1 MSASFESE
9 TTENASIQNDFASI
23 GRNDASIHDKTAL
36 IGKLKNDEKAGILEK
51 VFPPK
56 PIDQEL
62 NTITEFAI
70 AHNIKGVIPKEILE
84 LYRTEMPIFATL
96 IDNYGVRIPD
106 ESEMFRIPY
115 LDEKDKQDD
124 VKSEDIQR
132 DVSDADDDI
141 DI

>member
-1 MSASFESE
+1 
-9 TTENASIQNDFASI
+9 
-23 GRNDASIHDKTAL
+23 
-36 IGKLKNDEKAGILEK
+36 
-51 VFPPK
+51 
-56 PIDQEL
+56 
-62 NTITEFAI
+62 
-70 AHNIKGVIPKEILE
+70 
-84 LYRTEMPIFATL
+84 MPIFATL

>member
-1 MSASFESE
+1 MIYIV
-9 TTENASIQNDFASI
+9 N
-23 GRNDASIHDKTAL
+23 K
-36 IGKLKNDEKAGILEK
+36 
-51 VFPPK
+51 
-56 PIDQEL
+56 
-62 NTITEFAI
+62 ITEFAI